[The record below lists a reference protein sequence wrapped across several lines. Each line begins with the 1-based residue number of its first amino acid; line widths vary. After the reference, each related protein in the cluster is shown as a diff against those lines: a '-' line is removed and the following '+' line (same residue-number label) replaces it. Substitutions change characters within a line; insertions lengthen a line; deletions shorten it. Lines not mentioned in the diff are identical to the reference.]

1 MSQRESDTNGGAGK
15 DPQASGG
22 RGLAPLLRYRPLVIG
37 ALALVLLPLAMWVLG
52 LGTSSATQIVALAIA
67 ALGLNLLV
75 GYTGLTSFGQ
85 SAWFGIGAYCAA
97 LAQKHWFAGQIA
109 LPILF
114 SMAFVAVLA
123 TVVGLLILRRRGVY
137 FALLTLAFVA
147 LTYAIAF
154 RWTELTGGEDGLGGL
169 KRGGFAA
176 IPLDNGL
183 VYYAFVAL
191 IALGV
196 LYVLLR
202 VTRSPFGHVLVA
214 IRENQQ
220 RATFQGYDVDRYRL
234 GAFVLSAVVTGLG
247 GALIGFL
254 NYLVSAESVSVA
266 FSGELL
272 AMVVIGG
279 MHHILGPALGVLFYI
294 LFRELFSIW
303 TSNWLLWF
311 GLVFVGFV
319 LYSPSGL
326 TGVWAKLQRRWR
338 PATEESAAMSRRKIY
353 EGLPLPAFLRPDA
366 PHGTVLQV
374 ESMAKHFGGIRA
386 VADARLSLRAGE
398 VHALIGPNGA
408 GKTTLFNLIS
418 GLFPPDAG
426 TVRLNGKEIQRLAA
440 NRICRQGLTRSF
452 QITNLFKGLSIYENL
467 RLSLQACHP
476 ARFNIWRDI
485 DSLAEVHAQTAEL
498 VKFLGLEGIESIEG
512 GELSYGGQRLVDLGI
527 ALGSKPQVLLLDEPL
542 AGLAAA
548 ERERVSNLVKSVAAS
563 IPVLIV
569 EHDIDRVLGF
579 SHRVTVM
586 NQGEVL
592 MAGTPDEVRSDRR
605 VQEIYTGTGTPPR
618 VDRAAHG
625 AGVRSASEARERAQ
639 LLRFESVNAFY
650 GKSHILNDATLDV
663 RDGEIVALLGRNG
676 AGKSTLLK
684 TLAGLVPPA
693 SGRIEFEGHA
703 IAGLPAPDIARLG
716 IGYVPQGRGL
726 FAGMTVAEN
735 LALGRLAR
743 ATDGRH
749 GVVWTEEKIYEYF
762 PRLKERMHVAA
773 DYLSGGEQ
781 QMAAVARALS
791 GNVKLLLLDEP
802 FEGLSPAVVQE
813 LFRVFD
819 RLRAHTSIVIVEH
832 NLDLVLALADR
843 VFALERG
850 AVFHQG
856 PAEPLLTDLDY
867 RKRILW
873 L

>member
-1 MSQRESDTNGGAGK
+1 MSAAGSEVK
-15 DPQASGG
+15 ALWS
-22 RGLAPLLRYRPLVIG
+22 RAKHRPLIVG
-37 ALALVLLPLAMWVLG
+37 ALALFLLPLAMWVLG
-52 LGTSSATQIVALAIA
+52 LGTSSATQVVTLAIA

-85 SAWFGIGAYCAA
+85 SAWFGIGAYAA
-97 LAQKHWFAGQIA
+97 AISQKHWFAGQIA
-109 LPILF
+109 APLLF
-114 SMAFVAVLA
+114 SIAFVTLLS
-123 TVVGLLILRRRGVY
+123 TVVGVLILRRRGVY

-191 IALGV
+191 IAFGV

-234 GAFVLSAVVTGLG
+234 GAFVLSAAVTGLG
-247 GALIGFL
+247 GALLGFL

-303 TSNWLLWF
+303 TGNWLLWF

-319 LYSPSGL
+319 LFSPEGL
-326 TGVWAKLQRRWR
+326 TGIWARIRRRLR
-338 PATEESAAMSRRKIY
+338 PPPEESAAMSRRRIT
-353 EGLPLPAFLRPDA
+353 EGLPLPAFLRPA
-366 PHGTVLQV
+366 PAQGPALEVASV
-374 ESMAKHFGGIRA
+374 SKHFGGIHA
-386 VADARLSLRAGE
+386 VEGASLAVRPGE
-398 VHALIGPNGA
+398 IHALIGPNGA
-408 GKTTLFNLIS
+408 GKTTLFNVAS
-418 GLFPPDAG
+418 GMFPPNEGKVTLHG
-426 TVRLNGKEIQRLAA
+426 TEVQGQAA
-440 NRICRQGLTRSF
+440 HEICRQGLARSF
-452 QITNLFKGLSIYENL
+452 QITNLFRGLSIYENL
-467 RLSLQACHP
+467 RLSLQARHP
-476 ARFNIWRDI
+476 ARFNAWRDI
-485 DSLAEVHAQTAEL
+485 DSYPEIHAEAGEL
-498 VKFLGLEGIESIEG
+498 MKFLGLEGIEEIQG

-527 ALGSKPQVLLLDEPL
+527 ALGSKPRVLLLDEPL

-548 ERERVSNLVKSVAAS
+548 ERERVCGLVKNVAAG

-579 SHRVTVM
+579 SDVVTVM

-592 MAGTPDEVRSDRR
+592 MSGTPEEVRNDRR
-605 VQEIYTGTGTPPR
+605 VQEVYTGTGTPPR
-618 VDRAAHG
+618 SERAAQYAGGSTAG
-625 AGVRSASEARERAQ
+625 ATRERTP
-639 LLRFESVNAFY
+639 LLRFERVNTFY
-650 GKSHILNDATLDV
+650 GKSHILTDATLDV
-663 RDGEIVALLGRNG
+663 REGEIVALLGRNG

-684 TLAGLVPPA
+684 SLAGLVPPA
-693 SGRIEFEGHA
+693 SGTIEYDGRN
-703 IAGLPAPDIARLG
+703 IAGMPAPDIARLG

-743 ATDGRH
+743 ATDGAN
-749 GVVWTEEKIYEYF
+749 GVVWSEQKIFEYF
-762 PRLKERMHVAA
+762 PRLQERMHVAA

-802 FEGLSPAVVQE
+802 FEGLAPAVVQE

-819 RLRAHTSIVIVEH
+819 RLRGLASIVIVEH

-867 RKRILW
+867 RKQILW

>member
-1 MSQRESDTNGGAGK
+1 MTGRWT
-15 DPQASGG
+15 QA
-22 RGLAPLLRYRPLVIG
+22 RFQPLVIG
-37 ALALVLLPLAMWVLG
+37 AVALVLLPLAMRALG
-52 LGTSSATQIVALAIA
+52 LSTSTASQIVCLAIA
-67 ALGLNLLV
+67 ALGLNMLV
-75 GYTGLTSFGQ
+75 GFTGLTSFGH
-85 SAWFGIGAYCAA
+85 SAWFGIGAYAA
-97 LAQKHWFAGQIA
+97 AISQKHWFAGQIA
-109 LPILF
+109 LPLVF
-114 SMAFVAVLA
+114 SVAFVAVLSA
-123 TVVGLLILRRRGVY
+123 IVGVLILRRRGVY

-169 KRGGFAA
+169 ARGGFAA
-176 IPLDNGL
+176 VPLDDGA

-191 IALGV
+191 VALGV
-196 LYVLLR
+196 LYLLLR

-220 RATFQGYDVDRYRL
+220 RATFQGYDVNRYRL
-234 GAFVLSAVVTGLG
+234 AVFVLSAVVTGLG
-247 GALIGFL
+247 GALQGFL

-279 MHHILGPALGVLFYI
+279 MHHILGPALGVLFYV

-303 TSNWLLWF
+303 TGNWLLWF

-319 LYSPSGL
+319 LFSPGGL
-326 TGVWAKLQRRWR
+326 VGIWATLKRRWR
-338 PATEESAAMSRRKIY
+338 PPPEEAAAMSRRKVY
-353 EGLPLPAFLRPDA
+353 EGLPLPAFLRPEHRPGA
-366 PHGTVLQV
+366 VLELEEV
-374 ESMAKHFGGIRA
+374 AKHFGGIRA
-386 VADARLSLRAGE
+386 VQGASLAVRAGE
-398 VHALIGPNGA
+398 IHALIGPNGA
-408 GKTTLFNLIS
+408 GKTTLFNVAS
-418 GLFPPDAG
+418 GMFPPDAG
-426 TVRLNGKEIQRLAA
+426 TVRLKGEEVHRLPPH
-440 NRICRQGLTRSF
+440 RICRQGLARSF

-467 RLSLQACHP
+467 RLSLQARHP
-476 ARFNIWRDI
+476 GRFNAWRDI
-485 DSLAEVHAQTAEL
+485 DSYPEVHAQAAEL
-498 VKFLGLEGIESIEG
+498 LRFLGLEGIEEIRG
-512 GELSYGGQRLVDLGI
+512 GELSYGGQRLLDLGI
-527 ALGSKPQVLLLDEPL
+527 ALASGPQVLLLDEPL

-548 ERERVSNLVKSVAAS
+548 ERERVSSLVKSVAAS
-563 IPVLIV
+563 VPVLVV

-579 SHRVTVM
+579 SRRVTVM

-592 MAGTPDEVRSDRR
+592 MAGTPEEVRADRR
-605 VQEIYTGTGTPPR
+605 VQEVYTGTGTPPITGR
-618 VDRAAHG
+618 IADETRG
-625 AGVRSASEARERAQ
+625 RAQ
-639 LLRFESVNAFY
+639 LLRFTGVNAFY

-663 RDGEIVALLGRNG
+663 REGEIVALLGRNG

-693 SGRIEFEGHA
+693 SGAIEFEGRS
-703 IAGLPAPDIARLG
+703 IAGLPAPAIARLG

-726 FAGMTVAEN
+726 FAGMTVADN

-743 ATDGRH
+743 ATDGSH
-749 GVVWTEEKIYEYF
+749 GVAWSEREILGRF
-762 PRLKERMHVAA
+762 PRLKERMNVAA

-781 QMAAVARALS
+781 QMVAVARALS

-802 FEGLSPAVVQE
+802 FEGLAPTIVQE
-813 LFRVFD
+813 LFTVFD
-819 RLRAHTSIVIVEH
+819 QLRGRTSIVIVEH

-850 AVFHQG
+850 AVFHDG
-856 PAEPLLTDLDY
+856 PAAPLLNDLGY